1 MSNVLENLI
10 KAAGTKNSTNART
23 DNLAMD
29 PERFFKDVKNAKAT
43 KSTMCHKDPDYDGGG
58 LPEFARPIEGPSDAA
73 KQKIDPKGQQQEI
86 AAQQKIDPEG
96 QEIDRNGQ
104 QARFLPN
111 SSVTLIYGPPG
122 RGKSYLLRKMYEE
135 PPLDEAGNQAVNG
148 VVVFTSTP
156 ADWAEIKKCCVRE
169 WSESVLAKLM
179 LSQKNKKIKP
189 HIVII
194 LDDLLA
200 KVNYDT
206 QLMMELLTRHRHY
219 NLSIIIAAQN
229 ITKTIHPIVR
239 GQVSR
244 FITFEPPSLES
255 CRILYEAFC
264 SSMWPNSRAMY
275 QGIKDLNMLESH
287 SYLVI
292 NVNTGE
298 SYVGTG

>member
-10 KAAGTKNSTNART
+10 KAAGTKNSINART

-58 LPEFARPIEGPSDAA
+58 LPEFARPIEVLDNTEVAPKNQEGVDS
-73 KQKIDPKGQQQEI
+73 KGQE
-86 AAQQKIDPEG
+86 KG

>member
-23 DNLAMD
+23 DNLTVD
-29 PERFFKDVKNAKAT
+29 PERFFKDVKNAKGT
-43 KSTMCHKDPDYDGGG
+43 KSAMCHKDPDYDGGG
-58 LPEFARPIEGPSDAA
+58 LPEFARPIEGPSDRG
-73 KQKIDPKGQQQEI
+73 KVDQNDQEN
-86 AAQQKIDPEG
+86 AAQQKIDPKGHEKG
-96 QEIDRNGQ
+96 HENGQ
-104 QARFLPN
+104 QTRFLPN

-122 RGKSYLLRKMYEE
+122 WGKSYLLRKMYEE

-148 VVVFTSTP
+148 VAVFTSTP

-275 QGIKDLNMLESH
+275 QGIKDLSMLESH

>member
-1 MSNVLENLI
+1 
-10 KAAGTKNSTNART
+10 
-23 DNLAMD
+23 
-29 PERFFKDVKNAKAT
+29 
-43 KSTMCHKDPDYDGGG
+43 
-58 LPEFARPIEGPSDAA
+58 
-73 KQKIDPKGQQQEI
+73 
-86 AAQQKIDPEG
+86 
-96 QEIDRNGQ
+96 
-104 QARFLPN
+104 
-111 SSVTLIYGPPG
+111 
-122 RGKSYLLRKMYEE
+122 MYEE

-194 LDDLLA
+194 LDDQLA